1 MTADADAIPPEIEVK
16 LSAADLDVLAALARL
31 RTLGPYRLVPRPTLA
46 LDSIYLDTRDHAL
59 TRAGVALRLRNTGSG
74 WEATAKWT
82 GSVHGALHERPELTV
97 ELPAQ
102 PKLPFALPAGPLRL
116 HLAALVLGRRLAPIL
131 RTDIERRRLD
141 LQPAGGA
148 RVLAE
153 LALDAVQLRN
163 AAGEPAGSPYC
174 EVEIERRDGTTDDLT
189 ACHHLLQDQF
199 GLVPAAASKFGRA
212 YTVLYGDVPVQAP
225 LRGDDSVAIA
235 ARKIVAVLLA
245 RLRACDP
252 GTRRGRDPES
262 LHQLRVTVRRLRAAL
277 RTYGAALPARRRA
290 ALNDELR
297 WLGQEL
303 GRVRDLD
310 VQLANLLWHR
320 QRLSP
325 AARHRLDGFRRSM
338 AIECAERRLALGALL
353 DGRRYRTLLLQLE
366 RFALGPL
373 PARVRGNAA
382 EPVARV
388 GRRAVKRVLRK
399 ILARGKAIGELPEA
413 KDLHALR
420 LRAKR
425 LRYLLEALSPIT
437 GRPGRRVTG
446 QLAKL
451 QEVLGRFND
460 AMVAAAALRAE
471 HTADDGGAPLAALAD
486 DELRRAGA
494 AQADFHRAWRR
505 FSAKKTRRQCRKLLN
520 ALEADSGS

>member
-1 MTADADAIPPEIEVK
+1 MTADPDAIPPEIEVK
-16 LSAADLDVLAALARL
+16 LAAADLDVLAALARL
-31 RTLGPYRLVPRPTLA
+31 RTLGPYRLQPRPTLA
-46 LDSIYLDTRDHAL
+46 LESIYLDTRDHAL
-59 TRAGVALRLRNTGSG
+59 TRAGVALRLRHNGSA
-74 WEATAKWT
+74 WEATAKWS

-97 ELPAQ
+97 ALAAQ
-102 PKLPFALPAGPLRL
+102 PKLPFALPDGPLRL
-116 HLAALVLGRRLAPIL
+116 HLAALVLGRRLTAIL
-131 RTDIERRRLD
+131 RTDIQRRRLD
-141 LQPAGGA
+141 LQPAGA
-148 RVLAE
+148 TRVLAE
-153 LALDAVQLRN
+153 MALDAVQVRN
-163 AAGEPAGSPYC
+163 AAGEPVGPPFC
-174 EVEIERRDGTTDDLT
+174 EVEIERRDGATEDLT

-199 GLVPAAASKFGRA
+199 GLVPSPASKFERGFTA
-212 YTVLYGDVPVQAP
+212 LYGDIPIQAP
-225 LRGDDSVAIA
+225 LQADDRVAIA
-235 ARKIVAVLLA
+235 ARKLVAALLA
-245 RLRACDP
+245 RLRASDP

-262 LHQLRVTVRRLRAAL
+262 LHQMRVTVRRLRATL
-277 RTYGAALPARRRA
+277 RTYGAALPAGRRA
-290 ALNDELR
+290 VLNDELR

-320 QRLSP
+320 QRLAP
-325 AARHRLDGFRRSM
+325 AARRRLDGFRRRM
-338 AIECAERRLALGALL
+338 AIECAARRVALGALL

-373 PARVRGNAA
+373 PARVRGDAA

-399 ILARGKAIGELPEA
+399 ILARGQAIGELPEA

-420 LRAKR
+420 LRSKR

-437 GRPGRRVTG
+437 GGPGRRVTG

-460 AMVAAAALRAE
+460 AMVAVAALRAE
-471 HTADDGGAPLAALAD
+471 HAAPDGGAPLAALAD

-505 FSAKKTRRQCRKLLN
+505 FSAKRTRRQCRALLKTLQV
-520 ALEADSGS
+520 AAPA